1 VCEAASLRACE
12 TCGGLQHP
20 AARLTSCVTLG
31 GVLAAGTVLAGK
43 YRVDRVLGQ
52 GGMGTVLA
60 ATHLTLGQQV
70 ALKLLLAEY
79 VNNAQI
85 VERFVREARSAA
97 ALRGEHVCRV
107 SDVGALEDGTP
118 YLVMELLEGS
128 DLAGLVAAHGPM
140 PVALACDHVLQ
151 SCVGVAEAHALGI
164 VHRDLKPANLFL
176 TQRPDGTPLIK
187 VLDFGIA
194 KAPNDTSFSL
204 TRTASVMG
212 SPGYMSPEQLR
223 SSRDVDVR
231 SDIWSLGV
239 ILFEL
244 VSGMQPFRAE
254 SITELAI
261 RVTLDPMPPLVGQMP
276 HGFDEVVSRCL
287 AKDPAHRY
295 PDLAHLAQALAA
307 FASPGGWELANR
319 VARLL
324 SGAKLSTA
332 GMAPLTAPAPHG
344 GVPPTSPP
352 APGTGPMQP
361 ARGALSVHSV
371 HSAPTTMGSAAS
383 SVVTERAGRSRAAR
397 WGIIAG
403 AAIVVIGA
411 GVGIMATRG
420 GGDRAA
426 STAAPV
432 APVEPAPRPAPAD
445 PNTAVPAVATP
456 AAVAIDAGV
465 AAAPPDKPADKP
477 IEPAAAAGKPETQQ
491 QPDKPAKPAGR
502 PGKPTSKP
510 TSKPPGG
517 EDFGESRY

>member
-1 VCEAASLRACE
+1 MF
-12 TCGGLQHP
+12 
-20 AARLTSCVTLG
+20 
-31 GVLAAGTVLAGK
+31 AAGTVLAGK

-52 GGMGTVLA
+52 GGMGTVVA

-70 ALKLLLAEY
+70 ALKLLLPEY
-79 VNNAQI
+79 VNNVQI
-85 VERFVREARSAA
+85 VERFVREARASA

-107 SDVGALEDGTP
+107 SDVGALDDGTP
-118 YLVMELLEGS
+118 YIVMELLEGS

-140 PVALACDHVLQ
+140 PVQLACDYLLQ
-151 SCVGVAEAHALGI
+151 GCVGAAEAHALGI

-194 KAPNDTSFSL
+194 KAQSDTNFSL

-223 SSRDVDVR
+223 SSRDVDAR

-244 VSGMQPFRAE
+244 VSGMPPFRAE

-276 HGFDEVVSRCL
+276 NGFDEIVSRCL
-287 AKDPAHRY
+287 AKDPAQRY
-295 PDLAHLAQALAA
+295 PDLAHLAHALAA

-332 GMAPLTAPAPHG
+332 GMVPLTAPAGGVSPHG
-344 GVPPTSPP
+344 GVSPTGPQHGMPPTSPP
-352 APGTGPMQP
+352 VPGTGSMPP
-361 ARGALSVHSV
+361 VSGYGAHST
-371 HSAPTTMGSAAS
+371 HSAHSASSAHNAPTTIGCAASS
-383 SVVTERAGRSRAAR
+383 SVVTERGGRSRTAR

-403 AAIVVIGA
+403 AAVVVIGA

-420 GGDRAA
+420 DDRAA
-426 STAAPV
+426 SSSSSSAAPAV
-432 APVEPAPRPAPAD
+432 PAEPAPQPAAAEPAAAV
-445 PNTAVPAVATP
+445 AVPAVPAIATP
-456 AAVAIDAGV
+456 APVAVDAAV
-465 AAAPPDKPADKP
+465 AAAPPDVPA
-477 IEPAAAAGKPETQQ
+477 EPAASKPESPQ
-491 QPDKPAKPAGR
+491 QPDKPAKPSGR
-502 PGKPTSKP
+502 PGKPASKP
-510 TSKPPGG
+510 SGG
-517 EDFGESRY
+517 QDFGESRY